1 MFLFFLLMMM
11 IFSPLSSYVGV
22 MCEDCQMMRK
32 TASVPHGSTGRA
44 VADSRLHD
52 PAMMMMMMTMML
64 LLLSDGTCLGILS
77 YWLHVPTSC
86 NHSIRR
92 HTHHTHTYSQRL
104 PTYITYTL
112 NQQNKTKEEK
122 NSK

>member
-52 PAMMMMMMTMML
+52 PAMMMMMTMML
-64 LLLSDGTCLGILS
+64 LLLSDGTCLGMLS
-77 YWLHVPTSC
+77 YS
-86 NHSIRR
+86 
-92 HTHHTHTYSQRL
+92 YMYL
-104 PTYITYTL
+104 PRVII
-112 NQQNKTKEEK
+112 
-122 NSK
+122 